1 MGFFNDVKGDM
12 SNVKEEYLG
21 PDYEYHKKIKTP
33 DQLGM
38 SGRGS
43 LSALSSNIAG
53 IVNYVGILITGAN
66 GNRASHVKH
75 KPLGDKYF
83 LKTDAECTDYRT
95 NNLVPRSIYINNVP
109 TGRIPLISELTEAKF
124 DYFKGLAPGLLSDLY
139 EINPAKMFRGF
150 MAPSEPLC
158 AEVKLEVVGND
169 DISYNKSAFV
179 PIVELMDL
187 QNAFMVPSGTVT
199 NEMKEAMRE
208 EDSEYDTDFE
218 EDKQQNS
225 QETFMNMCDIINGR
239 KKPKRRRKV
248 KEYKDTDPLSNIY
261 LISFTVLMVYL
272 FAKLLKK

>member
-21 PDYEYHKKIKTP
+21 PEYEYHKKIKTP

-43 LSALSSNIAG
+43 LSALSNNIAG
-53 IVNYVGILITGAN
+53 IVNYVGILITG
-66 GNRASHVKH
+66 GKDNRASHVKG
-75 KPLGDKYF
+75 PLGDKYF
-83 LKTDAECTDYRT
+83 LKTGAECTDYKT
-95 NNLVPRSIYINNVP
+95 KNLVPRSIYINNKP
-109 TGRIPLISELTEAKF
+109 TGRIPLISELTEQKF
-124 DYFKGLAPGLLSDLY
+124 DYFKGLAPGVLSDLY
-139 EINPAKMFRGF
+139 EINPAKIFRGF

-158 AEVKLEVVGND
+158 AEVTLEVVGND
-169 DISYNKSAFV
+169 DISYTNTNFI

-199 NEMKEAMRE
+199 SEMKEAMRE
-208 EDSEYDTDFE
+208 EYSDYDTDFE
-218 EDKQQNS
+218 EDF
-225 QETFMNMCDIINGR
+225 TNMCDIINGR

-248 KEYKDTDPLSNIY
+248 KKYKDTDPLSNIY
-261 LISFTVLMVYL
+261 LISFTLLMVYL